1 MENKIDIDTVISFRR
16 QGFLWSEI
24 AKRLGVKTNRIK
36 RICLSKR
43 YQKRS
48 DEWIQDSREAMD
60 DVFRHYAVECAKNSQ
75 LLLDKV
81 LEMTESE
88 SPRVQ
93 IEGLKLAYSMI
104 KDSRAMVLSDR
115 LTQVEDQLA
124 SLEDD

>member
-1 MENKIDIDTVISFRR
+1 MENKIDIDTVIAFRR

-43 YQKRS
+43 YQKRNE
-48 DEWIQDSREAMD
+48 EWVQDSKQVMDEA
-60 DVFRHYAVECAKNSQ
+60 FRNYAVECAKNSQ

-81 LEMTESE
+81 LEMVDSE

-104 KDSRAMVLSDR
+104 KDSRAMVVSDR

-124 SLEDD
+124 SLDDD